1 MLVEQDSEVRVVSV
15 HPKLI
20 GDVRNMISGFLEDNC
35 MKPTTGSGDNIGRIS
50 ARRAWIPLKEGKA
63 ELMMHDVAVRCGNVA
78 GSIGLGMSKVDHGK
92 DHGVGFGEG
101 SNLSARTGT
110 IRVVGSRVGGT
121 CTPLGTGRANWVCSH
136 VCGTCRRLLSKA
148 IRAASIGERL
158 RMSRNLGGRDW
169 LFKSR
174 RRQRYHM

>member
-1 MLVEQDSEVRVVSV
+1 
-15 HPKLI
+15 
-20 GDVRNMISGFLEDNC
+20 
-35 MKPTTGSGDNIGRIS
+35 
-50 ARRAWIPLKEGKA
+50 
-63 ELMMHDVAVRCGNVA
+63 MMHDIAVRCGNGTRA
-78 GSIGLGMSKVDHGK
+78 AELGLSKVDHGK
-92 DHGVGFGEG
+92 DHSVGFGEG

-110 IRVVGSRVGGT
+110 IRVVGSRVRGT
-121 CTPLGTGRANWVCSH
+121 CTPLGTGRAYGVCSH
-136 VCGTCRRLLSKA
+136 VCGTCRRLLSRA